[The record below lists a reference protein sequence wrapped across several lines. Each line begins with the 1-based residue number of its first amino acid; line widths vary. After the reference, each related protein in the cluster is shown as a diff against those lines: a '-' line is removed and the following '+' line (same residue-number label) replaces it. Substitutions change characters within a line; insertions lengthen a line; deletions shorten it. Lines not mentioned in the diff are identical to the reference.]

1 MTKMKI
7 QEKIKG
13 NKYKILALLIIPLLS
28 LIIITPSVTAHC
40 PLCTAATIVGVGVT
54 RSIGLD
60 DSIVGIFVG
69 AMIISSALWINKILK
84 KKNIG
89 GNDFL
94 RITSLILATTVL
106 TYISFYFAGLF
117 GPANTYRI
125 FGIEKI
131 TFGAIS
137 GGFVSLGTFFISN
150 KIKNRNNGRT
160 LFNYQTMVL
169 TLGTLILN
177 GLIFWLIFK

>member
-1 MTKMKI
+1 MKTNH
-7 QEKIKG
+7 KK
-13 NKYKILALLIIPLLS
+13 NKFRGMLGLLIVSTLLAV
-28 LIIITPSVTAHC
+28 IILPEVSAHC

-69 AMIISSALWINKILK
+69 AMIISSALWINNLLK

-89 GNDFL
+89 GNNFL
-94 RITSLILATTVL
+94 RVTSLIIATAVL
-106 TYISFYFAGLF
+106 TYISFYLAGLF

-125 FGIEKI
+125 FGMEKI

-137 GGFVSLGTFFISN
+137 GGFVSMGAFLASN
-150 KIKNRNNGRT
+150 KIKKRNNGKT
-160 LFNYQTMVL
+160 LFNYQTIVF
-169 TLGTLILN
+169 TIGTLVLN
-177 GLIFWLIFK
+177 GFIFWLVFK